1 MLVSPFGLRNASL
14 MCVISHGICFVG
26 VLCCNNNRKK
36 SGFGLHVSAL
46 LCFCGSALLEL
57 TGSFSVLLV
66 SCESADIKVLLRVNI
81 T

>member
-1 MLVSPFGLRNASL
+1 MVFVLLEC
-14 MCVISHGICFVG
+14 CVVTTTE
-26 VLCCNNNRKK
+26 KK